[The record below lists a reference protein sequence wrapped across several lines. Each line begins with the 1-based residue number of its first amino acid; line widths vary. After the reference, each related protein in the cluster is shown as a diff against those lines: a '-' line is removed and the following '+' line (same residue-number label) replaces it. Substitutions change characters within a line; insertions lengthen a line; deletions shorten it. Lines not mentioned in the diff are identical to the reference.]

1 MERKKE
7 PKSSITA
14 VFYIYEVYYMAFKSE
29 MRVIDEAHHPK
40 IPQIHKHTT
49 QHRLELPHILP
60 ANTLPQKTHSDDRTR
75 PHTHRKSR
83 SALCRGPSALG
94 ICRSSRV
101 FGLFRCGIRRRGRGS
116 TGRWKGDSK
125 GSRRGGIYRG
135 GVGIMGS
142 G

>member
-29 MRVIDEAHHPK
+29 MWVIDEAHHPK

-60 ANTLPQKTHSDDRTR
+60 ANTLPQKHTVMIVLG
-75 PHTHRKSR
+75 HTHIASHAVPCAASHLH
-83 SALCRGPSALG
+83 SAFVAVAACLVGLG
-94 ICRSSRV
+94 AV
-101 FGLFRCGIRRRGRGS
+101 L
-116 TGRWKGDSK
+116 
-125 GSRRGGIYRG
+125 GGEAGARQADG
-135 GVGIMGS
+135 K
-142 G
+142 

>member
-49 QHRLELPHILP
+49 QHRLELPHIIP
-60 ANTLPQKTHSDDRTR
+60 ANTLPQKHTVMIVLG
-75 PHTHRKSR
+75 HTHIASHAVPCAA
-83 SALCRGPSALG
+83 SPSALG
-94 ICRSSRV
+94 ISRSSRV
-101 FGLFRCGIRRRGRGS
+101 FGWFRCGIRRRGRGS
-116 TGRWKGDSK
+116 TGRWKVDSK
-125 GSRRGGIYRG
+125 GSRRGGRCRG